1 MAAPIGAL
9 LIDKPTGLS
18 SHDVVRRVRKSVG
31 TRAVGHTGTLD
42 PFATGLLVVL
52 VGRATR
58 LARFVERQDKTYA
71 ATLMLGAETDTDD
84 RTGTVVRECRPEH
97 WPGRDQVELALA
109 AQVGTALQRPPAYSA
124 KHVDGERSYR
134 LARRGEAVDLPP
146 VPVTVRQAT
155 LLRYDPPVV
164 EFRVTVTAG
173 TYVRAL
179 GRDLGAALGT
189 GGHLIELRREA
200 IGALSVEDALPLEQI
215 VPGVALRPAQQ
226 VLGHLGRRE
235 LGVDEALAVRH
246 GRALPA
252 GQEPEGEVA
261 LLVEGELLAVA
272 RAEAGRLQP
281 LVVLA
286 GA

>member
-1 MAAPIGAL
+1 
-9 LIDKPTGLS
+9 
-18 SHDVVRRVRKSVG
+18 
-31 TRAVGHTGTLD
+31 VGHTGTLD
-42 PFATGLLVVL
+42 PFARGLLVVL

-71 ATLMLGAETDTDD
+71 ATLQLGVETDTDD

-97 WPGRDQVELALA
+97 WPGRQQVEEALA
-109 AQVGTALQRPPAYSA
+109 ALVGTTLQRPPAYSA

-134 LARRGEAVDLPP
+134 LARRGEAVELPP
-146 VPVTVRQAT
+146 VPVTVKEAA
-155 LLRYDPPVV
+155 LLRYAPPVV
-164 EFRVTVTAG
+164 EFRVTVSAG

-179 GRDLGAALGT
+179 GRDLGTALGT
-189 GGHLIELRREA
+189 GGHLTELTREA
-200 IGALSVEDALPLEQI
+200 IGALSVEDPLALAEI
-215 VPGVALRPAQQ
+215 VPGVVLRPAQQ

-235 LGVDEALAVRH
+235 LALDEALAVRH

-252 GQEPEGEVA
+252 PQDLEGEVA